1 VALHQYTYQ
10 ACDIEGKIHKGQ
22 MGAENELEVVAT
34 LQNRQLIPINVELSA
49 ESSPLFKRQS
59 VSHRDIIDFTSGL
72 CTLVEARIPL
82 DRSLT
87 LLEGLTE
94 KPVVQ
99 QLIADLRQ
107 DVKEG
112 KSLAQALQAYPD
124 IFSRMYIN
132 MVHAGE
138 EGGILEDLLPK
149 LADFMT
155 AAEEAKRTIISSLIY
170 PAVLLVTGLLS
181 VILLMVFVVPQFAT
195 LFEDMGNTPPAASF
209 LLGTSYWLRSYGWTL
224 LFIPVIL
231 WMIWKQFDTTVER
244 RLQRDRF
251 KLSLPLFGTL
261 ILQAESARFCR
272 TLGSLL
278 DAGIPLLKGLHI
290 VRGVLENQV
299 LTESLAQVEEAV
311 RGGTSLGKA
320 LVSVATFPVLLNQLV
335 IVGEESGRTATIL
348 NKLAATFDANVKQQT
363 ARLVALAEPVLILF
377 LGVIVGAIVVTMLS
391 AIFSINNVNF

>member
-1 VALHQYTYQ
+1 MALHQYTYQ